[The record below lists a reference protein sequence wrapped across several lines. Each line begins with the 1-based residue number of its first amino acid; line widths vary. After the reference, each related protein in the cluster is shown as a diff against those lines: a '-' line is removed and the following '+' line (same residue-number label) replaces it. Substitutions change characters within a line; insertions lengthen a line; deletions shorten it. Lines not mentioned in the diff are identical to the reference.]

1 MGTNPRYNNNGR
13 RYPQFNGLIMSRIEE
28 KFLETFGEEP
38 DLVAAAPG
46 RVNLIGEHIDYSD
59 GFVLPFAIKDRTL
72 VAARK
77 RNDSTVRIASAQ
89 RRNKVVTVD
98 INQVKPGLKGE
109 WERYALGVL
118 WSLGVKSGVD
128 LMIDGHVPL
137 GAGLSSSAALEC
149 SVATAMNHLFDLGF
163 NLEELARLTQ
173 KAENQYV
180 GVPCGIMDQSVS
192 LMATQG
198 SALLLDCRDLSTKN
212 IPFDVASSGLE
223 LLIIDTQAHH
233 ALTDGG
239 YAERRAS
246 CESAVAKLGISS
258 LRELTLEKLQESGA
272 LLIETEFI
280 RVRHAVTEMKRV
292 LDCVDA
298 LSASDFE
305 KVGKLINQSHA
316 SLRDDYTVSC
326 PELDTAVEASLLAGA
341 LGSRMVGGG
350 FGGSAIAL
358 IQASKTT
365 QTVSTVE
372 KAFADRKF
380 KAPRFFTSL
389 PSQGAELLS
398 RR

>member
-1 MGTNPRYNNNGR
+1 
-13 RYPQFNGLIMSRIEE
+13 MSSIEE

-46 RVNLIGEHIDYSD
+46 RVNLIGEHIDYSE

-77 RNDSTVRIASAQ
+77 RDDSIVRVASAQ
-89 RRNKVVTVD
+89 RRNKIITVD
-98 INQVKPGLKGE
+98 INEVKPGLKGE

-118 WSLGVKSGVD
+118 WSMGVKSGVD
-128 LMIDGHVPL
+128 LLIDGHVPL

-149 SVATAMNHLFDLGF
+149 SVATAMNHLFDMGF
-163 NLEELARLTQ
+163 SLEELARLTQ

-192 LMATQG
+192 LMATNG
-198 SALLLDCRDLSTKN
+198 FALLLDCRDLSTRN
-212 IPFDVASSGLE
+212 IPFDVASHGLE

-246 CESAVAKLGISS
+246 CESVAAKLGVKSM
-258 LRELTLEKLQESGA
+258 RELTRDQLDSSRDKLSES
-272 LLIETEFI
+272 EYI
-280 RVRHAVTEMKRV
+280 RARHAVTEMKRV
-292 LDCVDA
+292 LDCVEA
-298 LSASDFE
+298 LASEDFTQ
-305 KVGKLINQSHA
+305 VGQLLNQSHN

-326 PELDTAVEASLLAGA
+326 PELDTAVEASLAAGA
-341 LGSRMVGGG
+341 LGARMVGGG

-358 IQASKTT
+358 IQASKTS
-365 QTVSTVE
+365 QTISAVE
-372 KAFADRKF
+372 KAFADKKF

-398 RR
+398 RG

>member
-1 MGTNPRYNNNGR
+1 
-13 RYPQFNGLIMSRIEE
+13 MSQIEK
-28 KFLETFGEEP
+28 KFLETFGVEP

-89 RRNKVVTVD
+89 RRNKIVTVD
-98 INQVKPGLKGE
+98 ISKVKPGLKGE

-118 WSLGVKSGVD
+118 WALGVKEGVD
-128 LMIDGHVPL
+128 LLIDGHVPL

-246 CESAVAKLGISS
+246 CESVVAKLGITS
-258 LRELTLEKLQESGA
+258 LRELSMEQLENSRG
-272 LLIETEFI
+272 LLSETEFV
-280 RVRHAVTEMKRV
+280 RARHAITEMKRV
-292 LDCVDA
+292 LECVDA
-298 LSASDFE
+298 LSKSEFE
-305 KVGKLINQSHA
+305 KVGELINQSHA

-326 PELDTAVEASLLAGA
+326 PELDSAVEAALAAGA

-365 QTVSTVE
+365 ETIRSIE
-372 KAFADRKF
+372 KAFASKGF

>member
-1 MGTNPRYNNNGR
+1 
-13 RYPQFNGLIMSRIEE
+13 MSQIEK
-28 KFLETFGEEP
+28 KFLETFGVEP

-59 GFVLPFAIKDRTL
+59 GFVLPFAIKDRTF

-89 RRNKVVTVD
+89 RRNKIVTVD
-98 INQVKPGLKGE
+98 ISKVKPGLKGE

-118 WSLGVKSGVD
+118 WALGVKDGVD
-128 LMIDGHVPL
+128 LLIDGHVPL

-246 CESAVAKLGISS
+246 CESVVGKLGIRS
-258 LRELTLEKLQESGA
+258 LRELTMEQLENSRGS
-272 LLIETEFI
+272 LIETEFV
-280 RVRHAVTEMKRV
+280 RARHAVTEMKRV
-292 LDCVDA
+292 LDCVQA
-298 LSASDFE
+298 LSDSNFA
-305 KVGKLINQSHA
+305 KVGELINQSHA

-326 PELDTAVEASLLAGA
+326 PELDTAVDAALAAGA

-365 QTVSTVE
+365 ETIKAIE
-372 KAFADRKF
+372 KAFSSKGF

>member
-1 MGTNPRYNNNGR
+1 
-13 RYPQFNGLIMSRIEE
+13 MSLMEE

-46 RVNLIGEHIDYSD
+46 RVNFIGEHIDYSE

-77 RNDSTVRIASAQ
+77 RDDSIVRVASAQ
-89 RRNKVVTVD
+89 RRNKIITVD
-98 INQVKPGLKGE
+98 INEVKPGLKGE

-118 WSLGVKSGVD
+118 WSMGVKSGVD
-128 LMIDGHVPL
+128 LLIDGHVPL

-149 SVATAMNHLFDLGF
+149 SVATAMNHLFDMGF
-163 NLEELARLTQ
+163 SLEELARLTQ

-192 LMATQG
+192 LMATNG
-198 SALLLDCRDLSTKN
+198 FALLLDCRDLSTRN
-212 IPFDVASSGLE
+212 IPFDVASHGLE

-246 CESAVAKLGISS
+246 CESVAAKLGVKSM
-258 LRELTLEKLQESGA
+258 RELTIEQLDSSRDKLSES
-272 LLIETEFI
+272 EYI
-280 RVRHAVTEMKRV
+280 RARHAVTEMKRV
-292 LDCVDA
+292 LDCVEA
-298 LSASDFE
+298 LASEDFTQ
-305 KVGKLINQSHA
+305 VGQLLNQSHN

-326 PELDTAVEASLLAGA
+326 PELDTAVEASLAAGA
-341 LGSRMVGGG
+341 LGARMVGGG

-358 IQASKTT
+358 IQVSKTS
-365 QTVSTVE
+365 QTISAVE
-372 KAFADRKF
+372 KAFADKKF

-398 RR
+398 RG

>member
-1 MGTNPRYNNNGR
+1 
-13 RYPQFNGLIMSRIEE
+13 MSQIEK

-89 RRNKVVTVD
+89 RRNKIVSVD
-98 INQVKPGLKGE
+98 INNVKPGLKGE

-118 WSLGVKSGVD
+118 WALGVKEGVD
-128 LMIDGHVPL
+128 LLIDGHVPL

-149 SVATAMNHLFDLGF
+149 SVATAMNHLFDMGY

-198 SALLLDCRDLSTKN
+198 FALLLDCRDLSTKN

-246 CESAVAKLGISS
+246 CESVVAKLGITS
-258 LRELTLEKLQESGA
+258 LRELTMEQLEKSRG
-272 LLIETEFI
+272 LLTETEFV
-280 RVRHAVTEMKRV
+280 RARHAVTEMQRV
-292 LDCVDA
+292 LDCVKA
-298 LSASDFE
+298 LSDSNFE
-305 KVGKLINQSHA
+305 LVGKLLNQSHA

-326 PELDTAVEASLLAGA
+326 SELDTAVEASLTAGA

-365 QTVSTVE
+365 ETIKAIE
-372 KAFADRKF
+372 KAFSSKRF

>member
-1 MGTNPRYNNNGR
+1 
-13 RYPQFNGLIMSRIEE
+13 MSSIEE
-28 KFLETFGEEP
+28 KFLESFGHEP

-77 RNDSTVRIASAQ
+77 RDDSIVRIASVQ
-89 RRNKVVTVD
+89 RRNKVVNVD
-98 INQVKPGLKGE
+98 IKDVKPGLKGE

-118 WSLGVKSGVD
+118 WSLGVNHGVD
-128 LMIDGHVPL
+128 LLIDGHVPL

-149 SVATAMNHLFDLGF
+149 SVATAMNHLFDMGY

-192 LMATQG
+192 LMATRG
-198 SALLLDCRDLSTKN
+198 SALLLDCRDLSTRN

-246 CESAVAKLGISS
+246 CESAVAKLAITS
-258 LRELTLEKLQESGA
+258 LRELSMEQLEASRSA
-272 LLIETEFI
+272 LTETEFI
-280 RVRHAVTEMKRV
+280 RVRHAVSEMKRV

-298 LSASDFE
+298 LSNSDFE
-305 KVGKLINQSHA
+305 KVGHLINHSHA

-326 PELDTAVEASLLAGA
+326 LELDTAVDAANAAGA

-358 IQASKTT
+358 IQASKTRET
-365 QTVSTVE
+365 IKAIE
-372 KAFADRKF
+372 KAFSDKGF

-389 PSQGAELLS
+389 PSQGAELIS

>member
-1 MGTNPRYNNNGR
+1 
-13 RYPQFNGLIMSRIEE
+13 MSSIEE

-77 RNDSTVRIASAQ
+77 RDDSTVRIASAQ
-89 RRNKVVTVD
+89 RRSKVVTVD
-98 INQVKPGLKGE
+98 INDIKPGLKGE

-118 WSLGVKSGVD
+118 WSMGVKSGVD
-128 LMIDGHVPL
+128 VMIDGHVPL

-149 SVATAMNHLFDLGF
+149 SVATAMNHLFDMGYD
-163 NLEELARLTQ
+163 LEELARLTQ

-246 CESAVAKLGISS
+246 CESAVAKLGITS
-258 LRELTLEKLQESGA
+258 LRELTLQQLEQSRS
-272 LLIETEFI
+272 LLTEIEFV
-280 RVRHAVTEMKRV
+280 RVRHAVTEMQRV

-298 LSASDFE
+298 LSNSDFE
-305 KVGKLINQSHA
+305 KVGTLINQSHA

-326 PELDTAVEASLLAGA
+326 PELDTAVDAALSAGA

-358 IQASKTT
+358 IQASKTAET
-365 QTVSTVE
+365 IKAIE
-372 KAFADRKF
+372 KAFSGKGF
-380 KAPRFFTSL
+380 KQPRFFTSL
-389 PSQGAELLS
+389 PSQGAELIS

>member
-1 MGTNPRYNNNGR
+1 
-13 RYPQFNGLIMSRIEE
+13 MSSIEE
-28 KFLETFGEEP
+28 KFLETFGDEP

-59 GFVLPFAIKDRTL
+59 GFVLPFAIKDRTV

-77 RNDSTVRIASAQ
+77 SDDSTVRSASAQ
-89 RRNKVVTVD
+89 RRSKVVTVD
-98 INQVKPGLKGE
+98 INDIKPGLKGE

-118 WSLGVKSGVD
+118 WSMGVKSGVD
-128 LMIDGHVPL
+128 VMIDGHVPL

-149 SVATAMNHLFDLGF
+149 SVATAMNHLFDMGYD
-163 NLEELARLTQ
+163 LEELARLTQ

-246 CESAVAKLGISS
+246 CESAVAKLGITS
-258 LRELTLEKLQESGA
+258 LRELTLQQLEQSRS
-272 LLIETEFI
+272 LLTEIEFV
-280 RVRHAVTEMKRV
+280 RVRHAVTEMQRV

-298 LSASDFE
+298 LSNSDFE
-305 KVGKLINQSHA
+305 KVGTLINQSHA

-326 PELDTAVEASLLAGA
+326 PELDTAVDAALSAGA

-358 IQASKTT
+358 IQASKTAET
-365 QTVSTVE
+365 IKAIE
-372 KAFADRKF
+372 KAFSGKGF

-389 PSQGAELLS
+389 PSQGAELIS

>member
-1 MGTNPRYNNNGR
+1 
-13 RYPQFNGLIMSRIEE
+13 MSQIEK
-28 KFLETFGEEP
+28 KFLETFGAEP

-77 RNDSTVRIASAQ
+77 RNDSTVRIASVQ
-89 RRNKVVTVD
+89 RRNKIVTVD
-98 INQVKPGLKGE
+98 ISRVKPGLKGE

-118 WSLGVKSGVD
+118 WASGVKVGVD
-128 LMIDGHVPL
+128 LLIDGHVPL

-198 SALLLDCRDLSTKN
+198 SALLLDCRDLTTKN
-212 IPFDVASSGLE
+212 IAFDVASSGLE

-246 CESAVAKLGISS
+246 CESVVAKLGITS
-258 LRELTLEKLQESGA
+258 LRELTMQQLENSRG
-272 LLIETEFI
+272 LLTETEFV
-280 RVRHAVTEMKRV
+280 RARHAVTEMKRV
-292 LDCVDA
+292 IDCVQA
-298 LSASDFE
+298 LSDSNFAL
-305 KVGKLINQSHA
+305 VGELINQSHA

-326 PELDTAVEASLLAGA
+326 PELDTAVEAALTAGA
-341 LGSRMVGGG
+341 LGARMVGGG

-365 QTVSTVE
+365 ETIKTIE
-372 KAFADRKF
+372 KAFSSKKF

-389 PSQGAELLS
+389 PSQGAELIS

>member
-1 MGTNPRYNNNGR
+1 MS
-13 RYPQFNGLIMSRIEE
+13 LIEK

-77 RNDSTVRIASAQ
+77 RGDSTVRIASAQ
-89 RRNKVVTVD
+89 RRNKIVTVD
-98 INQVKPGLKGE
+98 IAKVKPGLKGE

-118 WSLGVKSGVD
+118 WALGVKEGVD
-128 LMIDGHVPL
+128 VLIDGHVPL

-239 YAERRAS
+239 YAQRRAS
-246 CESAVAKLGISS
+246 CESVVAKLGIKS
-258 LRELTLEKLQESGA
+258 LRELTMENLENSRD
-272 LLIETEFI
+272 LLTETEFV
-280 RVRHAVTEMKRV
+280 RARHAVTEMKRV
-292 LDCVDA
+292 LDCVQA
-298 LSASDFE
+298 LSDSNFAR
-305 KVGKLINQSHA
+305 VGELINQSHV

-326 PELDTAVEASLLAGA
+326 PELDTAVDAALAAGA
-341 LGSRMVGGG
+341 LGARMVGGG

-365 QTVSTVE
+365 ETIKTIE
-372 KAFADRKF
+372 KAFSNKSF
-380 KAPRFFTSL
+380 KPPRFFTSL
-389 PSQGAELLS
+389 PSQGAELIS

>member
-1 MGTNPRYNNNGR
+1 MA
-13 RYPQFNGLIMSRIEE
+13 SIEE
-28 KFLETFGEEP
+28 KFLNTFGYEP

-77 RNDSTVRIASAQ
+77 RDDTMIRIASAQ
-89 RRNKVVTVD
+89 RRNKIVTVD
-98 INQVKPGLKGE
+98 INSVKPGLKGD

-118 WSLGVKSGVD
+118 WAMGVKEGVD

-149 SVATAMNHLFDLGF
+149 SVATAMNHLFDMGF
-163 NLEELARLTQ
+163 SLEELARLTQ

-192 LMATQG
+192 LMATEG

-212 IPFDVASSGLE
+212 IPFDVAASGLE

-246 CESAVAKLGISS
+246 CDSVVAKLGIRSM
-258 LRELTLEKLQESGA
+258 RELTMEQLDSSRA
-272 LLIETEFI
+272 LLTETEFV
-280 RVRHAVTEMKRV
+280 RARHAVTEMKRV
-292 LDCVDA
+292 LDCVEA
-298 LSASDFE
+298 LSATDFV
-305 KVGKLINQSHA
+305 KVGQLINQSHA

-326 PELDTAVEASLLAGA
+326 PELDTAVDAAIAAGA
-341 LGSRMVGGG
+341 LGARMVGGG

-358 IQASKTT
+358 IKAADTT
-365 QTVSTVE
+365 DTIRAIE
-372 KAFADRKF
+372 KAFTAKKF
-380 KAPRFFTSL
+380 KPPRFFTSL
-389 PSQGAELLS
+389 PSHGAQLVS

>member
-1 MGTNPRYNNNGR
+1 
-13 RYPQFNGLIMSRIEE
+13 MSQIEK
-28 KFLETFGEEP
+28 KFLETFGVEP

-89 RRNKVVTVD
+89 RRNKIVTVD
-98 INQVKPGLKGE
+98 ISKVKPGLKGE

-118 WSLGVKSGVD
+118 WALGVKGGVD
-128 LMIDGHVPL
+128 LLIDGHVPL

-246 CESAVAKLGISS
+246 CESVVAKLGITS
-258 LRELTLEKLQESGA
+258 LRELSMEQLENSRG
-272 LLIETEFI
+272 LLTETEFV
-280 RVRHAVTEMKRV
+280 RARHAVTEMKRV
-292 LDCVDA
+292 LECVDA
-298 LSASDFE
+298 LGTSDFE
-305 KVGKLINQSHA
+305 KVGELINQSHA

-326 PELDTAVEASLLAGA
+326 PELDTAVEAALAAGA

-365 QTVSTVE
+365 ETIRSIE
-372 KAFADRKF
+372 KAFASKGF